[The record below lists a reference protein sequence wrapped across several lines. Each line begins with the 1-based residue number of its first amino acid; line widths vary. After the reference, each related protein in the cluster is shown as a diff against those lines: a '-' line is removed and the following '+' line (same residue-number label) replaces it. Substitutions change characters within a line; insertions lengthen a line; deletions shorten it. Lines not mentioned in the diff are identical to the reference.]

1 MLICVVTVSDRASRG
16 EYEDRSGPEIEKLL
30 NESFPDSTIRRVLV
44 ADEKDDLLRVVSEN
58 LDADFIITTGGTGLS
73 DRDITPEVTMEFCDK
88 RLPGI
93 EETLRAESLK
103 ETTSA
108 MLSRGAAG
116 VRGTT
121 IVVNFPGSVRA
132 VRLCTRVLLPA
143 MDHAVKMMRGE
154 GHG

>member
-1 MLICVVTVSDRASRG
+1 LLICIVTVSDRASRG

-30 NESFPDSTIRRVLV
+30 RDSLSEATIRRVLV
-44 ADEKDDLLRVVSEN
+44 ADERDELLRVFSEN
-58 LDADFIITTGGTGLS
+58 LDADFVITTGGTGLS
-73 DRDITPEVTMEFCDK
+73 ARDITPEATIEFCEK

-116 VRGTT
+116 VRDST

-132 VRLCTRVLLPA
+132 VRLCTKVLLPA
-143 MDHAVKMMRGE
+143 MEHAVRMMRGE
-154 GHG
+154 GH

>member
-1 MLICVVTVSDRASRG
+1 MLICIVTVSDRASRG
-16 EYEDRSGPEIEKLL
+16 EYEDRSGPEIEKMLG
-30 NESFPDSTIRRVLV
+30 ESLADCTIRRVLV
-44 ADEKDDLLRVVSEN
+44 ADERDELLRVFSEN
-58 LDADFIITTGGTGLS
+58 LDADFVITTGGTGLS
-73 DRDITPEVTMEFCDK
+73 ARDITPEATIEFCEK

-116 VRGTT
+116 VRDST

-132 VRLCTRVLLPA
+132 VRLCTKVLLPA
-143 MDHAVKMMRGE
+143 MEHAVRMMRGE
-154 GHG
+154 GH